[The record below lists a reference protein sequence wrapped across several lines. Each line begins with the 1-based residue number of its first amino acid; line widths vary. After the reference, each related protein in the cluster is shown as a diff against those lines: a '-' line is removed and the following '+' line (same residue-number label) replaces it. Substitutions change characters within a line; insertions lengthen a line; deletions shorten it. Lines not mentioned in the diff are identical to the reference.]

1 MPKHIAYRL
10 LLTIALHFVV
20 VNGAYAFD
28 YGSALE
34 QSSGASYSLNV
45 SQFSDLE
52 YSQNDSANLRS
63 RSEVVQEVKRR
74 YNAEV
79 LKISLDKS
87 QQVYRVR
94 VLMPGGKVR
103 NLQVSAR
110 R

>member
-28 YGSALE
+28 YSSALE
-34 QSSGASYSLNV
+34 QPSGAADSLNV